1 MPSINIVCFKWGNWP
16 VEYVYKL
23 RNMLSRHLTLPY
35 HFYCFSDQKVKGID
49 TIIMPKHILSWKKN
63 FPKFYVYS
71 KDNGLTGRTIMIDL
85 DSVIVDN
92 LDEMFSFDGD
102 WCGISPLGTRPTNN
116 RGGGLVSFDQD
127 KFHWLYDDMEANVDQ
142 YTKDYRGNERFV
154 YELFFSETPGWQALY
169 PGYLQSYKWGI
180 RKDISPEIKFIAFH
194 GSPRPH
200 EVDDAIIVA
209 NWK

>member
-1 MPSINIVCFKWGNWP
+1 MINIVCFKWGNWP
-16 VEYVYKL
+16 VDYVYKL
-23 RNMLSRHLTLPY
+23 KNMLSRHLTLPY
-35 HFYCFSDQKVKGID
+35 HFYCFSEREVPGID
-49 TIIMPKHILSWKKN
+49 TIIMPRHLLSWQKN

-71 KDNGLTGRTIMIDL
+71 KDNGLAGRTIMIDL
-85 DSVIVDN
+85 DSVIVGN

-180 RKDISPEIKFIAFH
+180 RKDISPELKFIAFH
-194 GSPRPH
+194 GNPRPH